1 MTMAV
6 HDNRIRSPLKSNV
19 LYIWLGLAA
28 GVVTRLSDF
37 FPNDDIW
44 SFSSI
49 ATLFGFWMVSV
60 TLIICFSSSN
70 INAAFNVLR
79 YLLSMNFSFYFLKY
93 VLGLFIARFD
103 GEFQWDLFV
112 LYTVFAFVCS
122 LISYVLY
129 YWNNETKFAS
139 FLYALPI
146 SGLAAETIGV
156 GIYFVTNHTFLFQFI
171 FDFLSLV
178 ILGGW
183 FYQKASNKLIFTV
196 TLLACAMAGFVL
208 VYRPF
213 L

>member
-6 HDNRIRSPLKSNV
+6 IDNRIRSPLKSHL
-19 LYIWLGLAA
+19 LYMWLGLAA

-37 FPNDDIW
+37 SPNDDVW

-49 ATLFGFWMVSV
+49 ATLFGFWVVSV

-70 INAAFNVLR
+70 INAAFNVLW
-79 YLLSMNFSFYFLKY
+79 YLLSMNFSFYYLKY

-103 GEFQWDLFV
+103 GEFQWDLFI

-129 YWNNETKFAS
+129 YWNKESKLAS
-139 FLYALPI
+139 LLYALPI

-171 FDFLSLV
+171 FDFFSFV

-183 FYQKASNKLIFTV
+183 FYQKAPNKLIFRVTV
-196 TLLACAMAGFVL
+196 LAVALPGFLL